1 MDTLFDGRTSDCNNP
16 FIGGDH
22 NGSGAGGGI
31 SSAVVT
37 VAVVVVVI
45 RMMMLIV
52 VVVVVVVMIG
62 NVGYYIIFRCQSYRN
77 DPGRFFHIFDIGTGF
92 TNDHSTTSDG
102 YE

>member
-22 NGSGAGGGI
+22 NGSGAGSGI

-37 VAVVVVVI
+37 VVVVI
-45 RMMMLIV
+45 RMMLMMLI
-52 VVVVVVVMIG
+52 VVVVVVMIG
-62 NVGYYIIFRCQSYRN
+62 NVRYHIIFGCQSYRN

>member
-37 VAVVVVVI
+37 VVVVVI
-45 RMMMLIV
+45 RMMLMMLIA
-52 VVVVVVVMIG
+52 VVVVVMIG
-62 NVGYYIIFRCQSYRN
+62 NVRYHIIFGCQSYRN